1 MSDSTRKTGNRKKIR
16 YPVTDYERIFH
27 PRRLAI
33 IGVSAEENGV
43 GFGAGMLRVIMAMGF
58 DGEIFPVN
66 PKGGTIAGLNIF
78 KSVEDIPGK
87 IDFAII
93 AVTAR
98 HVPEALEACRKKGAA
113 GAEILSSGFS
123 ELGTPEGKDLERQIK
138 EIADKG
144 IRVAGQ

>member
-1 MSDSTRKTGNRKKIR
+1 MADKTGKTKSRRKTD
-16 YPVTDYERIFH
+16 YPITDFERIFH
-27 PRRLAI
+27 PQKLAI

-43 GFGAGMLRVIMAMGF
+43 GFGAGMLKAITAMGF
-58 DGEIFPVN
+58 EGEIFPVN

-78 KSVEDIPGK
+78 KSVEDIPEK

-98 HVPEALEACRKKGAA
+98 QVPEALEACWKKGAA

-138 EIADKG
+138 EIAAKG
-144 IRVAGQ
+144 I